1 MALSLSTS
9 PTFSLYTH
17 PNLLSLKS
25 QPQRHLLLSPTSFT
39 PLRSSSIESRNGG
52 GLLNLVQP
60 KRRRFGGAVCYSGG
74 GAALFSP
81 RNLQWI
87 GTIASAVLMVA
98 KGTPIQKSFIV
109 PIFALQA
116 PAAIVSWIKGEYG
129 VWTVFL
135 ALLIRLFFFI
145 PGELELPFIALLVVL
160 VAPNQVMNLRG
171 KQEGVILSLAIA
183 AYLAFQHF
191 LRAGSLQKAFDQGS
205 VIATICI
212 ICVLAVP
219 CLLLVG
225 F

>member
-25 QPQRHLLLSPTSFT
+25 QPQRHLLLSPPPS
-39 PLRSSSIESRNGG
+39 
-52 GLLNLVQP
+52 LLSDYLQLI
-60 KRRRFGGAVCYSGG
+60 CYSGG

-183 AYLAFQHF
+183 AYLLSSIFYEQAAYRRH
-191 LRAGSLQKAFDQGS
+191 LIK
-205 VIATICI
+205 
-212 ICVLAVP
+212 VP
-219 CLLLVG
+219 
-225 F
+225 